1 MLANSSHRWSAAG
14 LQRSTTLPG
23 APAESAHACAFL
35 ELAGQN
41 AAGATRLA
49 KVCRSASSNP
59 GALRA
64 GLARV
69 PLSRGRGR
77 VAADQPTP
85 ARAAGRRLCLA
96 AVVGGTD

>member
-14 LQRSTTLPG
+14 VEGGATLRG
-23 APAESAHACAFL
+23 APPESANAGPFL
-35 ELAGQN
+35 ELACQN

-59 GALRA
+59 GARRA

-96 AVVGGTD
+96 AVVGGIN

>member
-14 LQRSTTLPG
+14 LQRGTTLLG
-23 APAESAHACAFL
+23 APAESALASAFL
-35 ELAGQN
+35 EPAGQN

-49 KVCRSASSNP
+49 KVCPSASSNP
-59 GALRA
+59 GARRA

-69 PLSRGRGR
+69 PLPRGRGR
-77 VAADQPTP
+77 AAADQPTS
-85 ARAAGRRLCLA
+85 ARAAGRHLCLA